1 MINDEDKFSGDEEDK
16 PRKFDIDVTKN
27 HDNGNRITDEEEDE
41 LSRELGRIM
50 RESEEH
56 GDDDER
62 VVYGNAEVDNL
73 ELPHHT
79 DHCGI
84 GPCCIYS

>member
-41 LSRELGRIM
+41 L
-50 RESEEH
+50 
-56 GDDDER
+56 
-62 VVYGNAEVDNL
+62 EV
-73 ELPHHT
+73 
-79 DHCGI
+79 
-84 GPCCIYS
+84 